1 MPKDDKISIIRSQD
15 FAEISEL
22 KCNLI
27 SAQTILKN
35 TNSGLIAFDDEKVW
49 LLNKK

>member
-22 KCNLI
+22 KCSLV
-27 SAQTILKN
+27 SSTSTIKN
-35 TNSGLIAFDDEKVW
+35 TNSGLVLFEDDKVW